1 MEYKNWCGALAGLVH
16 DITPVHVCLASIP
29 TWLIHPMASLDS
41 NVLPGESYVVSDQPM
56 TMPDHDHEAGMD
68 IMDELFPKEELK
80 EEDAPAPSL
89 NDGNKDEDVP
99 MDDLFGETE
108 VMEEPGKA
116 TSTVGSV
123 MADDDGLSDS
133 ERQRRRALEYEE
145 PEEEPEG
152 QVFEEI
158 IEASVEIPK
167 VPIPKS
173 SNGEVR
179 TILRVI
185 WTQA

>member
-1 MEYKNWCGALAGLVH
+1 
-16 DITPVHVCLASIP
+16 
-29 TWLIHPMASLDS
+29 MASLDS

-56 TMPDHDHEAGMD
+56 TMPDHDHDAGME

-80 EEDAPAPSL
+80 EEDAPEPSL
-89 NDGNKDEDVP
+89 NGENKDEDVP

-108 VMEEPGKA
+108 AMEETGKA
-116 TSTVGSV
+116 TSNVGSAI
-123 MADDDGLSDS
+123 ADDDGLSDT

-145 PEEEPEG
+145 PEEEQEG

-158 IEASVEIPK
+158 IEANVEIPK

-179 TILRVI
+179 VRLRVLRPKSDVP
-185 WTQA
+185 